1 MSFILFHSDHCQY
14 CRQLLD
20 TVKRMDGQGRIR
32 LFNVDKHARPAQ
44 LQGVPA
50 LMVLPAKNII
60 YGKQVF
66 DYLLLPNRG
75 ILVTGSGAAN
85 ATQAQGQAQGQ
96 AMQAQE
102 PAPFAALKAQT
113 SSSFAMWDNDT
124 NTPLADQPV
133 SWEWMNSGS
142 GSGTGTGVAPPIANN
157 TQPLSPPGLNVETRD
172 RLGKTIDFDGL
183 LAQRESDLRSF
194 TGA

>member
-1 MSFILFHSDHCQY
+1 
-14 CRQLLD
+14 
-20 TVKRMDGQGRIR
+20 MDGQGRIR
-32 LFNVDKHARPAQ
+32 LFNIDKHARPAQ

-50 LMVLPAKNII
+50 LMVLPAKSIM

-75 ILVTGSGAAN
+75 ILVTGGQQ
-85 ATQAQGQAQGQ
+85 QAQAQPQAQAQ
-96 AMQAQE
+96 AQLQE

-124 NTPLADQPV
+124 NVPLADQPV
-133 SWEWMNSGS
+133 SWEWMDGGGGGNNSATTPPVGP
-142 GSGTGTGVAPPIANN
+142 APQA
-157 TQPLSPPGLNVETRD
+157 LAPPGLNVETRD
-172 RLGKTIDFDGL
+172 RTGKTIDFEGL
-183 LAQRESDLRSF
+183 MAQRESDLRSF